1 MAAPLPLGFSG
12 LHELLDIW
20 TECGVDPSK
29 IIRNLTVNLPNGIRI
44 NSMDPIALNDSILQF
59 QVISACY
66 KIVPL
71 VSLGVNRIES
81 SIKELLSHSSIQRT
95 RRGKTYDLRP
105 LIISISIEAHQKETN
120 FAICTVLKSQEG
132 ATGRPDE
139 VMAAMNFD
147 PFEFAFCRTCL
158 NLSST

>member
-1 MAAPLPLGFSG
+1 MNRYRIDYSKTDEARYSSVLDLQKIWERAFRRVDLPISYSQGFHPQPRLHMAAPLPLGFSG

-95 RRGKTYDLRP
+95 RRGKHM
-105 LIISISIEAHQKETN
+105 I
-120 FAICTVLKSQEG
+120 
-132 ATGRPDE
+132 
-139 VMAAMNFD
+139 
-147 PFEFAFCRTCL
+147 
-158 NLSST
+158 